1 MKVEYLGNQE
11 LLQLKK
17 TAFLASAIKEHF
29 CDAVFRFMRHPYLVL
44 SSHKTVIDNS
54 IV

>member
-1 MKVEYLGNQE
+1 MPMRLSNSLENLE
-11 LLQLKK
+11 
-17 TAFLASAIKEHF
+17 TTIKENF